1 MKAVIVCGDRHGRFS
16 DWLPLMRR
24 ELNAFRDGEHCLVLH
39 GDQHG
44 VDKIASYLCR
54 SDPDHFAESRFPIS
68 KHLWRE
74 IGRGMGPVRNEN
86 MAGVLLAY
94 RLFGFDVKVLGFH
107 SNYAEKSRG
116 TRNMLTIA
124 KKVGLPYELF
134 ESTHVT
140 RQLAQLELAGIGARS
155 VALANSGIT
164 GGDSGPTF

>member
-54 SDPDHFAESRFPIS
+54 SDPDHFAESPFPIS
-68 KHLWRE
+68 KQRWRE
-74 IGRGMGPVRNEN
+74 GGRVEGPMRNN
-86 MAGVLLAY
+86 AMADVLLSY
-94 RLFGFDVKVLGFH
+94 QSIGFDVKVFGFH
-107 SNYAEKSRG
+107 ANYKEKSRG

-134 ESTHVT
+134 EDPKALVVPS
-140 RQLAQLELAGIGARS
+140 QLKFME
-155 VALANSGIT
+155 T
-164 GGDSGPTF
+164 E

>member
-54 SDPDHFAESRFPIS
+54 SDPDHFAESPFPIS
-68 KHLWRE
+68 KDEWRRS
-74 IGRGMGPVRNEN
+74 GRQAGPMRNAAMSE
-86 MAGVLLAY
+86 VLKAY
-94 RLFGFDVKVLGFH
+94 GIFGFEVKVFAFH
-107 SNYAEKSRG
+107 SNYADKSRG

-124 KKVGLPYELF
+124 KKVGLEWELF
-134 ESTHVT
+134 EDPKALVVPS
-140 RQLAQLELAGIGARS
+140 QLKLIAS
-155 VALANSGIT
+155 
-164 GGDSGPTF
+164 

>member
-68 KHLWRE
+68 KEMWRRN
-74 IGRGMGPVRNEN
+74 GRSSGPVRNEF
-86 MAGVLLAY
+86 MAIVLKSYQYA
-94 RLFGFDVKVLGFH
+94 GADVKVFGFH
-107 SNYAEKSRG
+107 ANYKEKSRG

-134 ESTHVT
+134 EDPK
-140 RQLAQLELAGIGARS
+140 
-155 VALANSGIT
+155 ALVVPSHLKLIAS
-164 GGDSGPTF
+164 

>member
-24 ELNAFRDGEHCLVLH
+24 ELNAFRDGEHCRVLH

-68 KHLWRE
+68 KDWWRSN
-74 IGRGMGPVRNEN
+74 GRSSGPIRNEF
-86 MAGVLLAY
+86 MAFVLKSYQYA
-94 RLFGFDVKVLGFH
+94 GADAKVFAFH
-107 SNYAEKSRG
+107 SNYADKSRG

-134 ESTHVT
+134 EDPKALVVPS
-140 RQLAQLELAGIGARS
+140 QLKLIAS
-155 VALANSGIT
+155 
-164 GGDSGPTF
+164 

>member
-68 KHLWRE
+68 KDEWRRS
-74 IGRGMGPVRNEN
+74 GRQAGPMRNAAMSE
-86 MAGVLLAY
+86 VLKAY
-94 RLFGFDVKVLGFH
+94 GIFGFEVKVFAFH
-107 SNYAEKSRG
+107 SNYADKSRG

-124 KKVGLPYELF
+124 KKVGLEWELF
-134 ESTHVT
+134 EDPKALVVPS
-140 RQLAQLELAGIGARS
+140 QLELK
-155 VALANSGIT
+155 
-164 GGDSGPTF
+164 

>member
-1 MKAVIVCGDRHGRFS
+1 MKAVIVCGDRHGCFS

-68 KHLWRE
+68 KDWWRSK
-74 IGRGMGPVRNEN
+74 GSSAGPERNQRMSN
-86 MAGVLLAY
+86 VLNSYADAGFYVMVLA
-94 RLFGFDVKVLGFH
+94 FH
-107 SNYAEKSRG
+107 SNYREKSRG

-155 VALANSGIT
+155 VALANSGIA

>member
-68 KHLWRE
+68 KQDWRRS
-74 IGRGMGPVRNEN
+74 GRQAGPMRNAAMGD
-86 MAGVLLAY
+86 VLQMY
-94 RLFGFDVKVLGFH
+94 EKCGFDVKVFGFH
-107 SNYAEKSRG
+107 ANYKEKSRG

-124 KKVGLPYELF
+124 KKVGLDWEIF
-134 ESTHVT
+134 EDPRALVVPS
-140 RQLAQLELAGIGARS
+140 QLKLIAS
-155 VALANSGIT
+155 
-164 GGDSGPTF
+164 

>member
-54 SDPDHFAESRFPIS
+54 SDPDNFAESRFPIS
-68 KHLWRE
+68 KKQWRVH
-74 IGRGMGPVRNEN
+74 GRNAGPVRNQH
-86 MAGVLLAY
+86 MATVLNAY
-94 RLFGFDVKVLGFH
+94 QFVGFEVKVFGFH
-107 SNYAEKSRG
+107 ANYKEKSRG

-124 KKVGLPYELF
+124 KKVGLEWELF
-134 ESTHVT
+134 EDPKALVVPS
-140 RQLAQLELAGIGARS
+140 QLKLIAS
-155 VALANSGIT
+155 
-164 GGDSGPTF
+164 

>member
-54 SDPDHFAESRFPIS
+54 SDPDHFAESPFPIS
-68 KHLWRE
+68 KHQWRE
-74 IGRGMGPVRNEN
+74 GGRQMGPLRNAN
-86 MAGVLLAY
+86 MGDVLLSY
-94 RLFGFDVKVLGFH
+94 QSVGFDVKVFGSH
-107 SNYAEKSRG
+107 ANYKEKSRG

-124 KKVGLPYELF
+124 KKVGLEWELF
-134 ESTHVT
+134 EDPKALVVPS
-140 RQLAQLELAGIGARS
+140 QLKLIAS
-155 VALANSGIT
+155 
-164 GGDSGPTF
+164 

>member
-54 SDPDHFAESRFPIS
+54 SDPDHFAESPFPIS
-68 KHLWRE
+68 KEMWRRN
-74 IGRGMGPVRNEN
+74 GRLSGPVRNEF
-86 MAGVLLAY
+86 MAIVLKSYQYA
-94 RLFGFDVKVLGFH
+94 GADVKVFGFH
-107 SNYAEKSRG
+107 ANYKEKSRG

-124 KKVGLPYELF
+124 KKVGLEWELF
-134 ESTHVT
+134 EDPKALVVPS
-140 RQLAQLELAGIGARS
+140 QLKLIAS
-155 VALANSGIT
+155 
-164 GGDSGPTF
+164 

>member
-24 ELNAFRDGEHCLVLH
+24 ELNAVRDGEHCLVLH

-54 SDPDHFAESRFPIS
+54 SDPDHFAESPFPIS
-68 KHLWRE
+68 KQRWRE
-74 IGRGMGPVRNEN
+74 GGRVEGPMRNN
-86 MAGVLLAY
+86 AMADVLLSY
-94 RLFGFDVKVLGFH
+94 QSIGFDVKVFGFH
-107 SNYAEKSRG
+107 ANYKEKSRG

-134 ESTHVT
+134 EDPKALVVPS
-140 RQLAQLELAGIGARS
+140 QLKFME
-155 VALANSGIT
+155 T
-164 GGDSGPTF
+164 E